1 MRKDNM
7 DVGIIMNKD
16 ELVELVV
23 KYFKKVDAG
32 DPSYLDLFS
41 EDVDFFFPKFGQAK
55 GKNALVEFGNRI
67 SSSLISIWHDI
78 DGFQI
83 TTAGNKVI
91 VEGQEGGVMIDGTS
105 WPDNNVST
113 GRFCS
118 VFEFK
123 GEKISRMY
131 VYVDPDFPSQD
142 LERISVLSG
151 ESYA

>member
-1 MRKDNM
+1 M
-7 DVGIIMNKD
+7 DVGTMMKED
-16 ELVELVV
+16 DLVALVI
-23 KYFKKVDAG
+23 KYFEKIDAG

-55 GKNALVEFGNRI
+55 GKNALVAFGNRI
-67 SSSLISIWHDI
+67 GSSLISIWHDI

-91 VEGQEGGVMIDGTS
+91 VEGQEGGVMSDGTP

-118 VFEFK
+118 VFEFD
-123 GEKISRMY
+123 GNIISRMY
-131 VYVDPDFPSQD
+131 VYVDPDFPSRD
-142 LERISVLSG
+142 LERIAVLSEG
-151 ESYA
+151 K

>member
-1 MRKDNM
+1 MEKD
-7 DVGIIMNKD
+7 D
-16 ELVELVV
+16 LVELVV
-23 KYFKKVDAG
+23 KYFEKVDAG

-67 SSSLISIWHDI
+67 GSSLSSIWHDI

-91 VEGQEGGVMIDGTS
+91 VEGQEGGVMSDGTS

-118 VFEFK
+118 VFEFSGK
-123 GEKISRMY
+123 LIS
-131 VYVDPDFPSQD
+131 
-142 LERISVLSG
+142 
-151 ESYA
+151 

>member
-1 MRKDNM
+1 MER
-7 DVGIIMNKD
+7 D
-16 ELVELVV
+16 ELVELVIQ
-23 KYFKKVDAG
+23 YFKKVDAG
-32 DPSYLDLFS
+32 DPSYLDLFE
-41 EDVDFFFPKFGQAK
+41 EDVDFFFPKFGQVK
-55 GKNALVEFGNRI
+55 GKNALVAFGNRI
-67 SSSLISIWHDI
+67 GRSLKSIWHDI

-91 VEGQEGGVMIDGTS
+91 VEGQEGGVMSDGTS

-123 GEKISRMY
+123 GERISRMY
-131 VYVDPDFPSQD
+131 VYVDPDFPSRD

-151 ESYA
+151 ECYA